1 MSGLSKLS
9 RTLTSAM
16 LVGLLAAGAGATTV
30 RPGSPPRIAPPCSPD
45 GNCIP
50 NRQTYG
56 VYPTRWRPFP
66 TDTVGITPTKAEE
79 GQGAEGE
86 ENIGGP
92 QLPTPAE
99 EGQAG
104 PRPRTPSGARGEAPI
119 EDAIPGEIPF
129 DAVPAPTLEPGPAA
143 PVVPP
148 AGQPVVPPAG
158 QAAPGAAPDPLDPFG
173 SSPPSP
179 PAWMQQS
186 VQEAAAT
193 LETPTNAAAPAVFH
207 APNLESDDAPPA
219 LPASLQSVG
228 SIAAP
233 PQSWSQHVP
242 AVALAQPARVRPQLL
257 PAHDR
262 GVIAASAQMPLG
274 IQIINPASA
283 MAVAPES
290 AGAQQAIYFEASDE
304 VVEATDAEVPAN

>member
-9 RTLTSAM
+9 RGLTSAT
-16 LVGLLAAGAGATTV
+16 LVGLLAAGAVATTV

-79 GQGAEGE
+79 GQGAQGE

-104 PRPRTPSGARGEAPI
+104 PRPRTSSGAGGEAPI

-129 DAVPAPTLEPGPAA
+129 DAVPAPTLEPGAA
-143 PVVPP
+143 PIVPP
-148 AGQPVVPPAG
+148 AGQPGVPPAG
-158 QAAPGAAPDPLDPFG
+158 QSPPAAAPDPLDPFG
-173 SSPPSP
+173 SAPPAP

-186 VQEAAAT
+186 VRGASAT
-193 LETPTNAAAPAVFH
+193 LETPASETAPAVFR

-219 LPASLQSVG
+219 LPASLQGVSSV
-228 SIAAP
+228 AAP
-233 PQSWSQHVP
+233 QAWNQQAP
-242 AVALAQPARVRPQLL
+242 AVALAQPARVRPQAI
-257 PAHDR
+257 PAMDR
-262 GVIAASAQMPLG
+262 RVIPASAQTPLG
-274 IQIINPASA
+274 IQLINPVSA
-283 MAVAPES
+283 MAVAPSSE
-290 AGAQQAIYFEASDE
+290 GAQQAIYFEASDE
-304 VVEATDAEVPAN
+304 VVEATDAVVPAN